1 MPRRRG
7 PHLGEGVAGERGD
20 GLGLRALR
28 RDGNLPWLTYALLS
42 DARIHRKHKRL
53 YDAREQAVATLGK
66 EVDKRRK
73 KLAETIE
80 YPLPKAKAKRGAK
93 ARSRR

>member
-1 MPRRRG
+1 M
-7 PHLGEGVAGERGD
+7 
-20 GLGLRALR
+20 
-28 RDGNLPWLTYALLS
+28 
-42 DARIHRKHKRL
+42 
-53 YDAREQAVATLGK
+53 ATLQR

-73 KLAETIE
+73 KLAETID